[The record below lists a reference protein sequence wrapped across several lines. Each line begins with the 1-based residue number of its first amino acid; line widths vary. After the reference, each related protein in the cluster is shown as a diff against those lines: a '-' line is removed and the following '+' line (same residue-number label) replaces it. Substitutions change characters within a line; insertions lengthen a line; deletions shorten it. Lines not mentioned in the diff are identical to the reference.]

1 MIKEGRRDDIG
12 WDMSELEEFLSSGKE
27 YEPVV
32 CITARDDPDIAGVT
46 VPVSTN
52 GTVRPIIP
60 IPDQLPWD
68 TAPKWFEFVEPK
80 TAKCSPFVSTLSPGT
95 PPLTDRADERNYP

>member
-1 MIKEGRRDDIG
+1 MREC
-12 WDMSELEEFLSSGKE
+12 EL
-27 YEPVV
+27 
-32 CITARDDPDIAGVT
+32 DIAGAT
-46 VPVSTN
+46 GTTAVSTT
-52 GTVRPIIP
+52 GKADH
-60 IPDQLPWD
+60 PDSRSTPSLD